1 MAEPPA
7 STPGDPQA
15 RSTAAGRD
23 NIPAGLVDALPDAV
37 PDPPRRK
44 RLPFVWILP
53 ALVIVVGAFVVIQQK
68 LAQGPSVD
76 IYFLDADGL
85 EANKTKIRYK
95 DVDIGDVTD
104 VHVTKDRKRVV
115 VTARIHRDASD
126 YLVEDTRF
134 WVVRPRV
141 TGGGVSGLGTLVSG
155 AYISIDVGRAHD
167 KRDEF
172 DGLEVPPIVTSD
184 LPGREFVL
192 HSDDIGSLSVGST
205 VFYRHISAGQVVAYA
220 LDAGGGGVTIK
231 IFVYQP
237 YDTYVTAAT
246 RFWQASGIDVSV
258 DADGV
263 KLRTESLSSLLE
275 GGIAFQALPAAG
287 GSKSVPA
294 DTAFTLFTDRERAMR
309 PADTEVRTFTMYFGG
324 SLRGLS
330 AGAAVDLRGITIGEV
345 KGLSVE
351 YERDGGT
358 LRFPVEVDIFPQRIR
373 GRSRHNEHLPAA
385 DESSENASRSLI
397 DSLVAHGMRAE
408 IKTGNLLTGQKYV
421 ALDFHTEVPPDHVG
435 WDAHPAVFPT
445 TSGALDEIQDS
456 IGSIAKKLDKLPFDQ
471 LASRLVST
479 MATLNDTLKSA
490 DSLIRQVDGTIA
502 PQVTATL
509 EEAQG
514 AMKNAKDVLAQ
525 DAPLQ
530 SDLSATLLQL
540 SRAAKS
546 VSALVDY
553 LERHPESLLRGKPED
568 SH

>member
-7 STPGDPQA
+7 SPTDE
-15 RSTAAGRD
+15 
-23 NIPAGLVDALPDAV
+23 LPSAV
-37 PDPPRRK
+37 PDNPRRK

-53 ALVIVVGAFVVIQQK
+53 AVVILAAGFVVVQQK
-68 LAQGPSVD
+68 LAQGPGVD
-76 IYFLDADGL
+76 ISFLGADGI

-104 VHVTKDRKRVV
+104 IHVSKDRKKVI

-134 WVVRPRV
+134 WVVRPRLA
-141 TGGGVSGLGTLVSG
+141 GGSVSGLGTLVSG
-155 AYISIDVGRAHD
+155 VYISVDVGHSGT
-167 KRDEF
+167 KRRTFE
-172 DGLEVPPIVTSD
+172 GLEVPPIVTSD

-192 HSDDIGSLSVGST
+192 HADDIGSLTVGST

-220 LDAGGGGVTIK
+220 LDAGGASVTIK
-231 IFVYQP
+231 VFIYKP
-237 YDTYVTAAT
+237 YDAYVTSST
-246 RFWQASGIDVSV
+246 RFWQASGIDMSV
-258 DADGV
+258 DSEGV
-263 KLRTESLSSLLE
+263 KLRTESLSSILE
-275 GGIAFQALPAAG
+275 GGVAFQGLP
-287 GSKSVPA
+287 SDKTPVPVAA
-294 DTAFTLFTDRERAMR
+294 DTAFALYTDQERALR
-309 PADTEVRTFTMYFGG
+309 QPDTEVRTFIMYFKG

-330 AGAAVDLRGITIGEV
+330 VGAPVDLRGITIGEV
-345 KGLSVE
+345 KSLSVE
-351 YERDGGT
+351 YERGAGT

-373 GRSRHNEHLPAA
+373 GPHRRGDRPLGM
-385 DESSENASRSLI
+385 DEASDSASRALV

-408 IKTGNLLTGQKYV
+408 LRTGSLLTGQKYV

-435 WDAHPAVFPT
+435 WDSHPPVFPT
-445 TSGALDEIQDS
+445 TPGALDEIQDS
-456 IGSIAKKLDKLPFDQ
+456 VGSIAKKLDKVPFDKIT
-471 LASRLVST
+471 ARLVTT
-479 MATLNDTLKSA
+479 MGTLDDTLKNA
-490 DSLIRQVDGTIA
+490 DRMIRQIDGTIA
-502 PQVTATL
+502 PEISATL
-509 EEAQG
+509 REAQG

-568 SH
+568 AR